1 MNCEKPI
8 PTESADEPLPQPVAS
23 ETVEAI
29 SPELNEEFRQA
40 RENVDATADAAQ
52 AAVERHNVARTIFE
66 YVGVKIRE
74 RYALGVEDRIAPDG
88 EIMRAEKRDIAD
100 PFPVPEPPA

>member
-8 PTESADEPLPQPVAS
+8 PTDSADEPLPQPVAS

-29 SPELNEEFRQA
+29 SPELNEEFQQA
-40 RENVDATADAAQ
+40 RASVDATADAAQ
-52 AAVERHNVARTIFE
+52 AAIDRHNAARTIFE
-66 YVGVKIRE
+66 YVGSKIRV
-74 RYALGVEDRIAPDG
+74 RYGLGTEDRIAPDG

-100 PFPVPEPPA
+100 PLQAG